1 MKMNIE
7 NIMMIVLL
15 ILGICFWGYF
25 LFSAIKDDELKDD
38 LKKNKDSYII
48 FTILMVSSVLGGSLW
63 REAKGEWRD
72 VGIIIAVLSGVGF
85 LIWGLRK
92 PKE

>member
-1 MKMNIE
+1 MNIE

-15 ILGICFWGYF
+15 ILGICFWGYV

-38 LKKNKDSYII
+38 WKKNKDTYIGFIVI
-48 FTILMVSSVLGGSLW
+48 FLFFMLGDILW
-63 REAKGEWRD
+63 FEAEGEWRD

-85 LIWGLRK
+85 WVWGLK
-92 PKE
+92 SKNEED